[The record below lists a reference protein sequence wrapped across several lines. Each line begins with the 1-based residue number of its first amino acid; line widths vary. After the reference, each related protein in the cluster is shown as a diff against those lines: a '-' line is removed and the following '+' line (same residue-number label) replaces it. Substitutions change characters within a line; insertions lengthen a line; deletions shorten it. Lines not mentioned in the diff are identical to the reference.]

1 MRQMALPEWLGSA
14 TEEARF
20 LRLVLDHVS
29 DCLVA
34 VDTSGAIVLINQPYC
49 QLLGGEEADFL
60 GRHITEVVGE
70 QTRLHL
76 VARGE
81 GTRVGYPL
89 EVRGHQLITKQVPV
103 LQDGRIVGAVGMAL
117 FSDVEAL
124 KKTYGR
130 VAQAGLAIQQQNSAW
145 RSRLSLDD
153 IVGEG
158 PAMEAFRDALRLSA
172 RHDLPVLIEGET
184 GTGKELAAQAI
195 HALSERAG
203 GPFVWINCASIPS
216 ELIEAELFGY
226 EGGAFTGA
234 RTRGKLGK
242 FEVAAGGTL
251 FLDEIG
257 DMPQHLQGSLL
268 RVLQTGEIVRVGG
281 AAPIATNVRVI
292 CATHRPLASML
303 DDGRFRRDL
312 FYRLDVLK
320 IRTPS
325 LRQREDK
332 RFLIERLCARAAR
345 RLKCEA
351 RNLSEADIA
360 RMLAHSWP
368 GNVRELESVLMR
380 FLLTGKVSFA
390 EAPDG
395 AVAPEPPAQSMKAK
409 IGRARLKEALAAVA
423 AADGD
428 KAQAARLLG
437 VSRAQLY
444 RILKSDAAGDGPQ
457 Q

>member
-1 MRQMALPEWLGSA
+1 MRQVVLPDWLGSA
-14 TEEARF
+14 PEEARF

-34 VDTSGAIVLINQPYC
+34 VDTNGAIILINQPYC

-60 GRHITEVVGE
+60 GRHITEVVGD

-103 LQDGRIVGAVGMAL
+103 IQDGRIVGAVGMAL
-117 FSDVEAL
+117 FSDVDAL

-130 VAQAGLAIQQQNSAW
+130 LAQAGLAIQQQNRVW

-153 IVGEG
+153 IIGEG
-158 PAMEAFRDALRLSA
+158 RMMEAYRDALRLA
-172 RHDLPVLIEGET
+172 GRHDLPVLIEGET

-195 HALSERAG
+195 HALSERSG

-242 FEVAAGGTL
+242 VEVAAGGTL

-268 RVLQTGEIVRVGG
+268 RVLQTGEFVRVGG
-281 AAPIATNVRVI
+281 TSPIAANVRVI
-292 CATHRPLASML
+292 CATHRPLASIL
-303 DDGRFRRDL
+303 DNGRFRRDL
-312 FYRLDVLK
+312 FYRLDVLT
-320 IRTPS
+320 IRVPS

-332 RFLIERLCARAAR
+332 RFLIERLRTRMAR
-345 RLKCEA
+345 RMQCAPRK
-351 RNLSEADIA
+351 LSEPDMA

-368 GNVRELESVLMR
+368 GNVRELESVLIR
-380 FLLTGKVSFA
+380 FLLTGSVTFA
-390 EAPDG
+390 EVADDV
-395 AVAPEPPAQSMKAK
+395 AVPPPPKLMKAK
-409 IGRARLKEALAAVA
+409 LARTRLKEVREAVA
-423 AADGD
+423 AVDGD
-428 KAQAARLLG
+428 KERAARLLG
-437 VSRAQLY
+437 ISRAQLY
-444 RILKSDAAGDGPQ
+444 RILKSGSADAAATD
-457 Q
+457 